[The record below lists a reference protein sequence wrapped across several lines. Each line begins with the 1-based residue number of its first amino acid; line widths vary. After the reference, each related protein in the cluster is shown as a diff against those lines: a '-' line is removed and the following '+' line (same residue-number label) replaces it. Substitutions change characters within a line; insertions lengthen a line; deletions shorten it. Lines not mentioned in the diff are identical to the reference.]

1 MRIFYTASQKASE
14 SVTLWGIRIEEI
26 LQKAVQKGHAVIADQ
41 KDKMLKEKFW
51 RGRSSIELQNST
63 SVHYHASISFE
74 KLRRKVRAEEY
85 QVANRNTIKI
95 INKESDKKGPQV
107 STVLPESSQ
116 AQHQPIQVDP
126 NIAKE
131 LKDLSKRMEALD
143 RKINYRTSFNP
154 RPYYPKGKGKKR
166 VKVRVVIRIR
176 KRKMRIRVKQIRQ
189 KSRK

>member
-1 MRIFYTASQKASE
+1 
-14 SVTLWGIRIEEI
+14 
-26 LQKAVQKGHAVIADQ
+26 
-41 KDKMLKEKFW
+41 MLKERFW
-51 RGRSSIELQNST
+51 RELNSIELQNST

-74 KLRRKVRAEEY
+74 MLRRKVRAEEY

-95 INKESDKKGPQV
+95 IDKEPDRKVPQII
-107 STVLPESSQ
+107 TVLPESAQ

-154 RPYYPKGKGKKR
+154 RPYYPKGKGKER

-176 KRKMRIRVKQIRQ
+176 KRKVRIKVKQIRQ
-189 KSRK
+189 KRRK